1 MLDGRR
7 FCLGAVGAVRH
18 HQHRHLLLVPS
29 LPGSTVD
36 VVDASPL
43 DTVRQFAEIPCDAP
57 AAWRTDIGRAGAAIL
72 GVHSALWLALSCH
85 HSLASAPSIVEL
97 QLLVGV
103 R

>member
-1 MLDGRR
+1 MVDGKR
-7 FCLGAVGAVRH
+7 FCLGAVRR

-43 DTVRQFAEIPCDAP
+43 DTVRQFAEILCDAP
-57 AAWRTDIGRAGAAIL
+57 VAWRTDIGREGAAIL
-72 GVHSALWLALSCH
+72 GVRSALWHALSRH
-85 HSLASAPSIVEL
+85 HCLASAPSIVEL